1 MSKSGP
7 IIVIDD
13 DVEDHIIMDEIF
25 RNLNYPNKVIYF
37 SDGNAAVDYL
47 KTTENPPFL
56 IISDVNM
63 PGMNGFEIRNK
74 ICENERLNAQC
85 IPYLFF
91 TTSVDKKA
99 VNDAY
104 KLSVQGYFMKAA
116 TMTDLQNTLRKII
129 DYWQESYAPSQFN

>member
-13 DVEDHIIMDEIF
+13 DLEDHLILDEIF
-25 RNLNYPNKVIYF
+25 RNLNYPNKVIFF
-37 SDGNAAVDYL
+37 SDGKAAVDYL
-47 KTTENPPFL
+47 DTTEDPPFI
-56 IISDVNM
+56 IISDINM
-63 PGMNGFEIRNK
+63 PGMNGFEVRNK
-74 ICENERLNAQC
+74 ICENERLNSKC

-99 VNDAY
+99 VRDAY
-104 KLSVQGYFMKAA
+104 RMSVQGYFLKPT
-116 TMTDLQNTLRKII
+116 TMTDLQNTLKKII